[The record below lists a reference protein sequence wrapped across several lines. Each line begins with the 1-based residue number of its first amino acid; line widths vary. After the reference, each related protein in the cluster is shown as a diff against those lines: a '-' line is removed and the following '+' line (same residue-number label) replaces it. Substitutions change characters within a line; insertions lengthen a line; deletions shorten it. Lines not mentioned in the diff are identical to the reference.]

1 MTQSQIDV
9 VTVLLAME
17 PHHKRQG
24 GQVEVLHNAPSVK
37 AAFMEQLIAE
47 GSVYAYKARS
57 KGCGLP
63 CFIFNGFTPV
73 GRARYEHLIMKDISN
88 RVSSDSD
95 A

>member
-1 MTQSQIDV
+1 
-9 VTVLLAME
+9 
-17 PHHKRQG
+17 
-24 GQVEVLHNAPSVK
+24 
-37 AAFMEQLIAE
+37 MEQLIAE

>member
-9 VTVLLAME
+9 VTLLFAME
-17 PHHKRQG
+17 AHHTRQG
-24 GQVEVLHNAPSVK
+24 GQVEVLHDAPSAK

-47 GSVYAYKARS
+47 GSVCAYKTRS
-57 KGCGLP
+57 GRCGLS
-63 CFIFNGFTPV
+63 CFMFRGFTSL
-73 GRARYEHLIMKDISN
+73 GQARYEHLIMKDISN